1 MQTVHAL
8 GSRWTIRV
16 LFWSTVVAL
25 VVLRRFRHL
34 FVFLGATLAVTA
46 LTGLLA
52 YMFVWPRPLGVEI
65 LGDWSGYANPSRPV
79 AALTA
84 ILMGVLYSLA
94 PAGRLRQLGQ
104 AGASPCWS
112 PPWPSSLLYLGVN
125 GPSDV
130 LIAAVIGVTI
140 PLVAFRM
147 ITPSEVFPVTYHRGS
162 SAHLD
167 VGGRRGQAIHRALED
182 QLGVQ
187 VAEVKPFG
195 LSGSAGSTPLR
206 VKVKGEPETW
216 LFAKLY
222 AGSHLRSDR
231 WYKLGRTLLYGR
243 LEDEKPFNTVRRLVQ
258 QEDYALRLMHGAGVR
273 SPEPFGIVEITPER
287 EYMVVTEFFDDAKE
301 IGDLEEVDDHIID
314 DGLRIIRRL
323 WDAGLAHRDI
333 KPANL
338 LVRQG
343 RVHLIDV
350 FFAEVRPSPWRQ
362 AVDLANMMLVLATRS
377 SCEQVYRRARLQ
389 FNDDEIAEAF
399 AATSG
404 ITMPSQLRRTMRDQG
419 RDLHA
424 GFLRLLPE
432 WPRPIAIQRWS
443 IRRVGLM
450 VGRRP
455 ARPAGPAHG
464 PEQLRVGGAAVRR
477 RLLLLATACLVLAGC
492 GVAPSGSSFTE
503 AREPSCRYQGRQGT
517 ALMVLIAQA
526 VPTASQLPCV
536 ELQAG
541 RLVGQRRVRA
551 QRAGAVRAQLRPGR
565 PGGRPGG
572 AAAVL
577 RPRQGRPGCPPTTR
591 APAATRRSSPSSRA
605 SATLGRC
612 TTCSPAA
619 VSPTGSTSAAT
630 SRPGPSARS
639 PWPSGS

>member
-1 MQTVHAL
+1 MEPTAQRPSFPAGEPVAGRPQRVSALGGQRRRPSGEAPPLPRPLNRSGRIWLVAAGGILLLWAGLISNQGTAVRVLELDHAVVAWFAGIRTGLGTDVMQTVHAL
-8 GSRWTIRV
+8 GSRWTVRV
-16 LFWSTVVAL
+16 LFWSTVAAL

-52 YMFVWPRPLGVEI
+52 YIFVWPRPLGVVI

-84 ILMGVLYSLA
+84 ILMGGLYSLA
-94 PAGRLRQLGQ
+94 PAGRLRQIGKPVIAVLVTSL
-104 AGASPCWS
+104 AL
-112 PPWPSSLLYLGVN
+112 SLLYLGEN
-125 GPSDV
+125 GLSDV
-130 LIAAVIGVTI
+130 LIAAVIAVTI

-147 ITPSEVFPVTYHRGS
+147 ITPGEVFPVTYHRGS

-287 EYMVVTEFFDDAKE
+287 EYLVVTEFFDDAQE
-301 IGDLEEVDDHIID
+301 IGDLDQVDDGIID
-314 DGLRIIRRL
+314 DGLRIIRHL

-338 LVRQG
+338 LVRDG

-362 AVDLANMMLVLATRS
+362 AVDLANMMLVLATSS

-404 ITMPSQLRRTMRDQG
+404 ITMPSQLRKTMRDQG

-424 GFLRLLPE
+424 DFLRLLPE
-432 WPRPIAIQRWS
+432 WPPPIAIQRWS

-450 VGRRP
+450 IGV
-455 ARPAGPAHG
+455 ALLALLA
-464 PEQLRVGGAAVRR
+464 LLTALSSFGAA
-477 RLLLLATACLVLAGC
+477 G
-492 GVAPSGSSFTE
+492 
-503 AREPSCRYQGRQGT
+503 
-517 ALMVLIAQA
+517 LI
-526 VPTASQLPCV
+526 
-536 ELQAG
+536 
-541 RLVGQRRVRA
+541 
-551 QRAGAVRAQLRPGR
+551 
-565 PGGRPGG
+565 
-572 AAAVL
+572 
-577 RPRQGRPGCPPTTR
+577 
-591 APAATRRSSPSSRA
+591 
-605 SATLGRC
+605 
-612 TTCSPAA
+612 
-619 VSPTGSTSAAT
+619 
-630 SRPGPSARS
+630 
-639 PWPSGS
+639 